1 MIINNLKLVSRS
13 KKNKHMKK
21 TVLIILVTFFS
32 TAIKAQN
39 KILFEYDAAGNQ
51 VKRELCINCPAS
63 SGKAAKEIAVLQEE
77 DLQVFNPQDTF
88 SYYPNPVQEQLYLK
102 WEKANQATLTS
113 IHIFSLSG
121 QVMKTLVN
129 LENKNETTLA
139 FQAYPQG
146 VYSVLLVYSDGEE
159 KSIKII
165 KQ

>member
-1 MIINNLKLVSRS
+1 VP
-13 KKNKHMKK
+13 KKQFKTKTMKK
-21 TVLIILVTFFS
+21 LLLLFIFS
-32 TAIKAQN
+32 FGVNAQKKVN
-39 KILFEYDAAGNQ
+39 FNYDLAGNQ
-51 VKRELCINCPAS
+51 TSRVLCINCIEYDENGNPTS
-63 SGKAAKEIAVLQEE
+63 KIAQNQDYQKLNPE
-77 DLQVFNPQDTF
+77 DSF

-113 IHIFSLSG
+113 IQIFSLSG

-129 LENKNETTLA
+129 LENKNKTSLA

-146 VYSVLLVYSDGEE
+146 VYSVLLIYSDGEE